1 MPELLLSEATAAFR
15 LTVAAVFN
23 VEDGAVVI
31 VTVIGVEETTVA
43 VAEADLLVSLT
54 EVAVRVM
61 ELPTIAPEGAI
72 KVALL
77 PLVVE
82 LVTVPQLDK
91 EQLVLQVTPFAAASL
106 STTAIG

>member
-1 MPELLLSEATAAFR
+1 
-15 LTVAAVFN
+15 
-23 VEDGAVVI
+23 
-31 VTVIGVEETTVA
+31 
-43 VAEADLLVSLT
+43 
-54 EVAVRVM
+54 M